1 MRRKTKERCWVF
13 GCFKRCCRLAR
24 SVKGSSQA
32 DRIIKGVDIESVPK
46 VKVREWEIDTEWCG
60 NKKVVVKKAKEAD
73 WVSIRG
79 HRIEKGATMEV
90 NKIPKEKSV
99 KVSIVKD

>member
-1 MRRKTKERCWVF
+1 
-13 GCFKRCCRLAR
+13 
-24 SVKGSSQA
+24 
-32 DRIIKGVDIESVPK
+32 
-46 VKVREWEIDTEWCG
+46 
-60 NKKVVVKKAKEAD
+60 
-73 WVSIRG
+73 VSIRG